1 MTLLFGILKFLVQSG
16 ISDLLRTKVFCWFWS
31 DYFPR
36 KMVIFELD
44 FDLLFRLNGEFG
56 PRFGRQIGNGVNSVT
71 DVTSLY
77 NRCVCG
83 NIKLA

>member
-1 MTLLFGILKFLVQSG
+1 MTLLFEVLK
-16 ISDLLRTKVFCWFWS
+16 K
-31 DYFPR
+31 
-36 KMVIFELD
+36 KMVIFKKENGH
-44 FDLLFRLNGEFG
+44 FWTGFWFTISIIGEFG
-56 PRFGRQIGNGVNSVT
+56 PRVGWQIGNGVNSVT

>member
-1 MTLLFGILKFLVQSG
+1 
-16 ISDLLRTKVFCWFWS
+16 
-31 DYFPR
+31 
-36 KMVIFELD
+36 MVIFELD